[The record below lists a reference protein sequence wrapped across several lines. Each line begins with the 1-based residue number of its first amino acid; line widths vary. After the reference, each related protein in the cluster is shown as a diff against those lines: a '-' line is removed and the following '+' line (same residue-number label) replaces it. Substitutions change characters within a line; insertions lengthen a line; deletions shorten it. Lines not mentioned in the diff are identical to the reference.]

1 MQSDKELYRQLRVLP
16 ADILWADEV
25 PRFDRAPPPE
35 RMRRVALIRAVGVA
49 FAATGTAEQK
59 AAVRAWLTRLLQ
71 DPAEKIRRYA
81 MAALPKIG
89 AGASEEVQL
98 LSLLKTASGEREK
111 KSLGQAL
118 EKIGG
123 AATLA
128 AVTEAPGLLP
138 QTEQKVKASLARAA
152 QPSTVRLDR
161 VFTPRRGLRIH
172 LRCRKGLEAIVR
184 DEVREY
190 IARHGK
196 FRLLEFRGQCVALT
210 PTAPFALADLYT
222 LRCFD
227 TLGFGLGVVR
237 APTPAQSIEPLAEV
251 ITSPLTRQ
259 LLEAFTEGSLRYRLD
274 YVGKGHQRGAV
285 RLVANRA
292 YALCP
297 DILNDPR
304 EAPWA
309 IDLHPIQ
316 GGCSVEL
323 RPKLTPDPR
332 LYYRTDDVWAASH
345 PPLAACMARVA
356 GRMKDEIV
364 WDPFCGSGLELIESA
379 LLGGVQSLHGTDL
392 DPAAL
397 AIAQANFTAAKLP
410 NVTAH
415 FSLGDFRDHAQIAGL
430 GPRSVTLIITN
441 PPMGRRIRVP
451 NLHQLISDLF
461 RVAAEVLKP
470 GGRLVF
476 PESPPPR
483 TGGPHPPTPNPTNHR
498 PRRLRLPPGG
508 VSKGGGRVTNLGHL

>member
-1 MQSDKELYRQLRVLP
+1 MKSDKELYRQLRVLP
-16 ADILWADEV
+16 GEKLWTEEV
-25 PRFDRAPPPE
+25 PGFDRATPRE
-35 RMRRVALIRAVGVA
+35 RMQRVALIRAVGVA
-49 FAATGTAEQK
+49 FAAAGTAEQK
-59 AAVRAWLTRLLQ
+59 TAVRAWLTRLLQ
-71 DPAEKIRRYA
+71 DPEEKIRRYA

-89 AGASEEVQL
+89 AGASEEGEL
-98 LSLLKTASGEREK
+98 LSLLKTTTGEREK
-111 KSLGQAL
+111 KSLGHAL

-128 AVTEAPGLLP
+128 AVTAAPGLLP

-152 QPSTVRLDR
+152 SPSTIRLDR
-161 VFTPRRGLRIH
+161 IFTPRRGLRIH
-172 LRCRKGLEAIVR
+172 LRCRKGLETIVR
-184 DEVREY
+184 DEVRDY

-196 FRLLEFRGQCVALT
+196 FRLLEFRGQCVAVT
-210 PTAPFALADLYT
+210 PVAPFSLADLFT

-227 TLGFGLGVVR
+227 TVGFGLGVVR
-237 APTPAQSIEPLAEV
+237 APTPAQSIEPLAAV
-251 ITSPLTRQ
+251 ITSPLSRQ

-274 YVGKGHQRGAV
+274 YVGKGHQRSAV
-285 RLVANRA
+285 RLVANHA

-309 IDLHPIQ
+309 IDLHPIK

-345 PPLAACMARVA
+345 PPLAACLARVA
-356 GRMKDEIV
+356 GRVKDEII

-379 LLGGVQSLHGTDL
+379 LLGGVQSIYGTDL
-392 DPAAL
+392 DPAAI
-397 AIAQANFTAAKLP
+397 AIAQANLAAAKLP
-410 NVTAH
+410 NVAAH
-415 FSLGDFRDHAQIAGL
+415 FAGCDFRDHAKIAGL
-430 GPRSVTLIITN
+430 GKNSVTLIITN

-451 NLHQLISDLF
+451 NLYGLINDIF
-461 RVAAEVLKP
+461 RVAADVLKP

-476 PESPPPR
+476 VNPVRAEPKDRALQLQTSE
-483 TGGPHPPTPNPTNHR
+483 TIDLGGFDG
-498 PRRLRLPPGG
+498 RLEVYCKAGW
-508 VSKGGGRVTNLGHL
+508 VKT

>member
-1 MQSDKELYRQLRVLP
+1 MKSDKELYRQLRALP
-16 ADILWADEV
+16 ADKLWLEEV
-25 PRFDRAPPPE
+25 PRFDRATPRE
-35 RMRRVALIRAVGVA
+35 RMQGVALIRAVGVVMA
-49 FAATGTAEQK
+49 ESGAAEQK
-59 AAVRAWLTRLLQ
+59 AAARAWLTRLLQ
-71 DPAEKIRRYA
+71 DPSEKIRRYA

-89 AGASEEVQL
+89 AGADEEGRL
-98 LSLLKTASGEREK
+98 LSLLQTAPGEREK
-111 KSLGQAL
+111 KSLGAAL
-118 EKIGG
+118 AKIGG

-128 AVTEAPGLLP
+128 AVTSAPGLLP

-152 QPSTVRLDR
+152 SPSTIRLDH

-172 LRCRKGLEAIVR
+172 LRCRKGLETIVR
-184 DEVREY
+184 DELRAY
-190 IARHGK
+190 IARRGQ

-210 PTAPFALADLYT
+210 PTAPFSLADLYT

-251 ITSPLTRQ
+251 ITSPLARL
-259 LLEAFTEGSLRYRLD
+259 LLETFTKGSLRYRLD

-345 PPLAACMARVA
+345 PPLAACLARVA
-356 GRMKDEIV
+356 GRVKDEII

-379 LLGGVQSLHGTDL
+379 LLGGVQALHGTDL
-392 DPAAL
+392 DPAAVK
-397 AIAQANFTAAKLP
+397 IAEANFAAAKLP
-410 NVTAH
+410 GVTAR
-415 FSLGDFRDHAQIAGL
+415 FACGDFRDHAKIAGL

-451 NLHQLISDLF
+451 NLRELIGDLF
-461 RVAAEVLKP
+461 RVAADVLKP
-470 GGRLVF
+470 NGRLVF
-476 PESPPPR
+476 VNPLHLEPTDR
-483 TGGPHPPTPNPTNHR
+483 TLQLQTRQTTDLGGFDAQLEVYR
-498 PRRLRLPPGG
+498 K
-508 VSKGGGRVTNLGHL
+508 V

>member
-1 MQSDKELYRQLRVLP
+1 MQ
-16 ADILWADEV
+16 
-25 PRFDRAPPPE
+25 
-35 RMRRVALIRAVGVA
+35 RVAVVRAVGVV
-49 FAATGTAEQK
+49 FAESGTAEQK
-59 AAVRAWLTRLLQ
+59 IAVRAWLTQLLR

-89 AGASEEVQL
+89 AGASEEGKL
-98 LSLLKTASGEREK
+98 LSLLQTAAGEREK
-111 KSLGQAL
+111 KSVGAAL

-128 AVTEAPGLLP
+128 AVTAAPGLLP

-152 QPSTVRLDR
+152 SPSTIRLDR
-161 VFTPRRGLRIH
+161 VFAPPRGLRIH
-172 LRCRKGLEAIVR
+172 LRCRKGLETIVR
-184 DEVREY
+184 DEVRDY

-196 FRLLEFRGQCVALT
+196 FRLLEYRGECVALT
-210 PTAPFALADLYT
+210 PIAPFALADLFA

-251 ITSPLTRQ
+251 ITSPLSRR
-259 LLEAFTEGSLRYRLD
+259 LLEAFTDGSLRYRLD
-274 YVGKGHQRGAV
+274 YVGKGHQRSAV

-292 YALCP
+292 YARCP

-309 IDLHPIQ
+309 IDLHPIK

-345 PPLAACMARVA
+345 PPLAACLARVA

-379 LLGGVQSLHGTDL
+379 LLGGVKSIHGTDL
-392 DPAAL
+392 DPAAIG
-397 AIAQANFTAAKLP
+397 IAQANFAAAKLP
-410 NVTAH
+410 NVTAR
-415 FSLGDFRDHAQIAGL
+415 FTQGDFRDYARVEGL
-430 GPRSVTLIITN
+430 GHQSVTLMITN

-451 NLHQLISDLF
+451 NLHGLMGDVF
-461 RVAAEVLKP
+461 RVAADVLKP
-470 GGRLVF
+470 GGRLVLVN
-476 PESPPPR
+476 PLR
-483 TGGPHPPTPNPTNHR
+483 TEPKDRALQLQSRATIDLGGFDGQLEVYR
-498 PRRLRLPPGG
+498 KLQR
-508 VSKGGGRVTNLGHL
+508 